1 MTKGNGCSAL
11 RLKSPLVS
19 EVVLSSHLFS
29 PLMNAPNR
37 NDILASNLLYAVV
50 GVSLL
55 YQVAGWVFQALAPL
69 HNLFSPIH
77 FSVLTLGALSLTCL
91 IRIGL
96 AYAVR
101 RGALAAKILLAL
113 GFIFSL
119 YTQGVVAMVSFAH
132 FTAGSLVLLL
142 TDLLTLAALVL
153 MFKKP
158 RSTPSSSLYI

>member
-1 MTKGNGCSAL
+1 
-11 RLKSPLVS
+11 
-19 EVVLSSHLFS
+19 
-29 PLMNAPNR
+29 MNTPNR

-55 YQVAGWVFQALAPL
+55 YQVAGWVFQSLAPL

-77 FSVLTLGALSLTCL
+77 FNLLTLGALSLTCL

-101 RGALAAKILLAL
+101 RGVLAAKILLAL
-113 GFIFSL
+113 GFVVSL
-119 YTQGVVAMVSFAH
+119 YTQGVVAKVSFAH
-132 FTAGSLVLLL
+132 FTAGSFVLLL

-158 RSTPSSSLYI
+158 RSTPSSTSYA